1 MDTNHWYNPLNPKA
15 ADLRKRVEAKGLD
28 FSYEVYLNYNAVMWL
43 ADSIERARSAK
54 REAIVEALAT
64 STWSGH
70 LLPYGPTKIVDGQN
84 TGAMAATLQVQGNDI
99 QVILPKQFASA
110 KIVFPVPA

>member
-1 MDTNHWYNPLNPKA
+1 
-15 ADLRKRVEAKGLD
+15 
-28 FSYEVYLNYNAVMWL
+28 MWL